1 MKLKL
6 NVELKQ
12 SFEEEATR
20 KTSKEIIFTVSW
32 NNGDIFISDV
42 AMLSVL
48 GFVIK
53 VCLLLLLSLLLTA

>member
-6 NVELKQ
+6 NIELKQ

-42 AMLSVL
+42 AMLLVL